1 LTRVIAG
8 AKDPAINGPPAQ
20 ALGRRRIKAMSGRT
34 QLSSRAIGVIAA
46 IAVAVTTAGAQGTD
60 TGSLRGRITDNTG
73 AALPGVTVTAT
84 SGAVM
89 GGSLVA
95 VTSDEGLYRFP
106 ALPPGVYSVRME
118 LPGFTAAVIED
129 LRITVGLGLTLDRQ
143 LGVASIEET
152 LTVVGESP
160 IVDTRNTEAGATVT
174 KEILELVPSSR
185 DLWNTVQQ
193 VPGLVVPRE
202 NVGGFEST
210 QLSAMSVHGSGASAV
225 QHNINGIDMTLMHQD
240 NLGAGYMST
249 DAFEEVQ
256 VATSGISAE
265 HSRGGLIIN
274 QVVKSGS
281 NDFHGLVGYFHEGD
295 ETMSSNVDDDLRSRG
310 VLTEGSPLDELRDF
324 TAQLGGPI
332 ARDKLWFFGAFRQ
345 YSVLPFVLNCFLPDG
360 SRCTNE
366 ATLRNYTGKLN
377 AQLKPENRFLFFYE
391 WGQKFMPNRDISEL
405 IRPEASYKQDGAHE
419 IIQAR
424 YDRIISPTVLF
435 EASYGQLES
444 PFPLR
449 YRDEVGDRTTAFDE
463 VTRIRFDAAPQ
474 NFFQRGQMQTFR
486 SNVSVFRDKL
496 VIGAHDLK
504 AGFEYRHGE
513 VPETTA
519 RNGDLQR
526 IYRNG
531 VPAQVWVYNTPVER
545 NAENQA
551 LMGFIQDSAN
561 FGRLTATLGLRVE
574 DWRGWLPEQRNNPAT
589 YASVFGGAKTFAE
602 QEDLIAW
609 TTWSPRVGVIFD
621 LFGNSRTIAKASFG
635 RYFNQIEGNRI
646 NGVANSNGVA
656 EARFDWTDLNGNNYP
671 DANEFG
677 ALRSINIPSAR
688 GAISPDLESPYS
700 DEVSTSVEQALNQR
714 MSVSVRYTYRR
725 NEKMLAEADLALP
738 DSAYTVP
745 STAIDPL
752 TGATLNYWSV
762 NPAIGTVRNNIILTQ
777 FDSNYTRYHGVDL
790 VFDRRF
796 DGRWLARGS
805 VTFQDNYGRVGG
817 YLNRNDREI
826 FPYGA
831 AGLDAK
837 RLVRLQT
844 SYVMPWDINTA
855 VSFRHTSGLNS
866 FSAVAQ
872 SPSPMAR
879 LVQVRDAT
887 TNQLYQIRVEENG
900 SYRQE
905 PVNVLDLRASKS
917 FRFRGLKIEGMFDLF
932 NVLNANNVLAAG
944 TLTGSNLD
952 RPSVVLTPRV
962 ARLGVKLDF

>member
-1 LTRVIAG
+1 
-8 AKDPAINGPPAQ
+8 
-20 ALGRRRIKAMSGRT
+20 MSGTTRLGT
-34 QLSSRAIGVIAA
+34 VVLGVLGMIFVAA
-46 IAVAVTTAGAQGTD
+46 TAHGQGTD

-73 AALPGVTVTAT
+73 AALPGVSVTAA

-95 VTSDEGLYRFP
+95 VTSEEGIYRFP
-106 ALPPGVYSVRME
+106 ALPPGLYTVRME
-118 LPGFTAAVIED
+118 LAGFAPAVIEGI
-129 LRITVGLGLTLDRQ
+129 RITVGLGLTLDRQ
-143 LGVASIEET
+143 LGLANVQESV
-152 LTVVGESP
+152 TVVGESP

-174 KEILELVPSSR
+174 KEILEMVPSSR

-225 QHNINGIDMTLMHQD
+225 QHNVNGIDMTLMHQD

-256 VATSGISAE
+256 VSTSGISAE

-274 QVVKSGS
+274 QVVRSGS
-281 NDFHGLVGYFHEGD
+281 NQLRGSTAFYYENDS
-295 ETMSSNVDDDLRSRG
+295 TMSANVDDDLRSRG
-310 VLTEGSPLDELRDF
+310 VLSEGSPLDELRDF
-324 TAQLGGPI
+324 SAQLGGPI
-332 ARDKLWFFGAFRQ
+332 AHDRLWFFAAFRQ
-345 YSVLPFVLNCFLPDG
+345 YNVLPFVLNCFLADG
-360 SRCTNE
+360 SQCTNE
-366 ATLRNYTGKLN
+366 ARLRNYTGKLN
-377 AQLKPENRFLFFYE
+377 AQAGPANRFLFFYE
-391 WGQKFMPNRDISEL
+391 WGQKFMPNRDISQF

-424 YDRIISPTVLF
+424 YDRILSPRLLF
-435 EASYGQLES
+435 ESSYGQLES

-449 YRDEVGDRTTAFDE
+449 YRNEVGDATTRFDE
-463 VTRIRFDAAPQ
+463 VTRIRSDAAFQ

-486 SNVSVFRDKL
+486 SNLSWFNDSF
-496 VIGAHDLK
+496 IGGAHDLK
-504 AGFEYRHGE
+504 MGGEWRHGE
-513 VPETTA
+513 VPETIA

-545 NAENQA
+545 NAENRA
-551 LMGFIQDSAN
+551 IMAFVQDSASY
-561 FGRLTATLGLRVE
+561 GRLTATLGLRFE
-574 DWRGWLPEQRNNPAT
+574 DWTGWLPEQSNNPASF
-589 YASVFGGAKTFAE
+589 AAVFGGTKRFAE
-602 QEDLIAW
+602 QKDLIAW
-609 TTWSPRVGVIFD
+609 TTWSPRLGVIFD
-621 LFGNSRTIAKASFG
+621 VFGNSRTIAKVSFG

-656 EARFDWTDLNGNNYP
+656 EARYDWTDLNGNNYP
-671 DANEFG
+671 EANEFG
-677 ALRSINIPSAR
+677 VLRSISIPSAR

-700 DEVSTSVEQALNQR
+700 DEVSTSLEHALNQR
-714 MSVSVRYTYRR
+714 MSVSVRYTYRK
-725 NEKMLAEADLALP
+725 NGKILAEDDLALP
-738 DSAYTVP
+738 DSAFTVP
-745 STAIDPL
+745 SVATDPL
-752 TGATLNYWSV
+752 TGTPINYWSI
-762 NPAIGTVRNNIILTQ
+762 NPAIGTIRNNIILTQ
-777 FDSNYTRYHGVDL
+777 FDDNYTRYHGVDL
-790 VFDRRF
+790 IFDRRF

-844 SYVMPWDINTA
+844 SYLMPWDINTA
-855 VSFRHTSGLNS
+855 LTFRHTGGLNS
-866 FSAVAQ
+866 FASGAQ

-879 LVQVRDAT
+879 VVQVPDRT

-900 SYRQE
+900 EYRQD
-905 PVNVLDLRASKS
+905 PVNVLDLRAAKI
-917 FRFRGLKIEGMFDLF
+917 FRLGRVRIEGVFDVF
-932 NVLNANNVLAAG
+932 NVFNANNVLAAG
-944 TLTGSNLD
+944 TLTASNFD
-952 RPSVVLTPRV
+952 RPTVVLTPRV
-962 ARLGVKLDF
+962 ARVGVKFEF

>member
-1 LTRVIAG
+1 
-8 AKDPAINGPPAQ
+8 
-20 ALGRRRIKAMSGRT
+20 MSASPRFIT
-34 QLSSRAIGVIAA
+34 LVLCVVA
-46 IAVAVTTAGAQGTD
+46 AVAAGSATAAAQGTD
-60 TGSLRGRITDNTG
+60 TGSLRGRITDNSG

-84 SGAVM
+84 SEAVM
-89 GGSLVA
+89 GGSLMA
-95 VTSDEGLYRFP
+95 VTSEEGLYRFP
-106 ALPPGVYSVRME
+106 ALPPGVYTIKIE
-118 LPGFTAAVIED
+118 LAGFAPAAIEN

-143 LGVASIEET
+143 LGIANIQET

-225 QHNINGIDMTLMHQD
+225 QHNVNGIDMTLMHQD

-281 NDFHGLVGYFHEGD
+281 NQLHGATAYYYENDGL
-295 ETMSSNVDDDLRSRG
+295 MAANVDDDLRSRG
-310 VLTEGSPLDELRDF
+310 VLTEGSPLDGLRDF
-324 TAQLGGPI
+324 SAQLGGPI
-332 ARDKLWFFGAFRQ
+332 VRDKLWFFGAFRQ
-345 YSVLPFVLNCFLPDG
+345 YNVLPFVLNCFLPDG

-366 ATLRNYTGKLN
+366 ARLRNYTGKLN
-377 AQLKPENRFLFFYE
+377 AQLRPENRFLFFYE
-391 WGQKFMPNRDISEL
+391 WGQKFMPNRDISEF

-419 IIQAR
+419 IIQGR

-449 YRDEVGDRTTAFDE
+449 YREEVGDLTTAFDE
-463 VTRIRFDAAPQ
+463 VTRVRFDAAPM

-486 SNVSVFRDKL
+486 SNVSIFRDKL
-496 VIGAHDLK
+496 IVGAHDIK
-504 AGFEYRHGE
+504 TGFEYRHGE

-526 IYRNG
+526 IYRSG
-531 VPAQVWVYNTPVER
+531 VAAQVWVYNTPVER
-545 NAENQA
+545 NAENSA
-551 LMGFIQDSAN
+551 LMGFVQDSAS

-574 DWRGWLPEQRNNPAT
+574 DWKGWLPEQANNPAT
-589 YASVFGGAKTFAE
+589 YAAIFGGAKTFAE
-602 QEDLIAW
+602 QKDLIKW
-609 TTWSPRVGVIFD
+609 TTWSPRLGVIFD
-621 LFGNSRTIAKASFG
+621 LFGNSQTIAKASYG
-635 RYFNQIEGNRI
+635 RYFSQIEGNRI

-656 EARFDWTDLNGNNYP
+656 EARYDWTDLNRNNYP
-671 DANEFG
+671 EPNEFG
-677 ALRSINIPSAR
+677 TLRSISIPAAR
-688 GAISPDLESPYS
+688 GAISPDLESPFS
-700 DEVSTSVEQALNQR
+700 DEVSTSLEHALNQR
-714 MSVSVRYTYRR
+714 MSVSVRYTYRK
-725 NEKMLAEADLALP
+725 NEKILAETDLALP

-745 STAIDPL
+745 TTAVDPVSGSTL
-752 TGATLNYWSV
+752 SYLSV
-762 NPAIGTVRNNIILTQ
+762 NPALGTIRNNIILTQ

-796 DGRWLARGS
+796 DGRWLLRGS

-817 YLNRNDREI
+817 YLNRNDRDI

-844 SYVMPWDINTA
+844 SYVMPWNINTA
-855 VSFRHTSGLNS
+855 ASFRHTSGLNS
-866 FSAVAQ
+866 FSSTAQ

-879 LVQVRDAT
+879 LVQVRDVT
-887 TNQLYQIRVEENG
+887 TNQLYQLRVEENG
-900 SYRQE
+900 SYRQD
-905 PVNVLDLRASKS
+905 PVNVLDLRASKI
-917 FRFRGLKIEGMFDLF
+917 FRIRGVKIEGMVDVF
-932 NVLNANNVLAAG
+932 NVLNTNNVLAAG
-944 TLTGSNLD
+944 TLTASNFD
-952 RPSVVLTPRV
+952 RPTVVLTPRV
-962 ARLGVKLDF
+962 ARVGVKLDF

>member
-1 LTRVIAG
+1 MSAFTRVI
-8 AKDPAINGPPAQ
+8 
-20 ALGRRRIKAMSGRT
+20 SW
-34 QLSSRAIGVIAA
+34 AIGAFA
-46 IAVAVTTAGAQGTD
+46 AVAFAAATASAQGTD
-60 TGSLRGRITDNTG
+60 TGSLRGRITDNSG
-73 AALPGVTVTAT
+73 AALPGVTVTAA
-84 SGAVM
+84 SDAVM

-95 VTSDEGLYRFP
+95 VTSEEGLYRFP
-106 ALPPGVYSVRME
+106 SLPPGVYTIRME
-118 LPGFTAAVIED
+118 LAGFAPAAIEG

-143 LGVASIEET
+143 LGIASVQET

-174 KEILELVPSSR
+174 REILEMVPSSR

-225 QHNINGIDMTLMHQD
+225 QHNVNGIDMTLMHQD

-256 VATSGISAE
+256 VSTSGISAE

-281 NDFHGLVGYFHEGD
+281 NQFRGGFGYYYEND
-295 ETMSSNVDDDLRSRG
+295 ALMASNVDDDLRSRG
-310 VLTEGSPLDELRDF
+310 VRTEGSPLDELRDLS
-324 TAQLGGPI
+324 AQLGGPI
-332 ARDKLWFFGAFRQ
+332 LRDKLWFFGAFRQ
-345 YSVLPFVLNCFLPDG
+345 YTVLPFVLNCFLPDG
-360 SRCTNE
+360 TPCTND
-366 ATLRNYTGKLN
+366 ARLRNYTGKLN
-377 AQLKPENRFLFFYE
+377 AQARPENRFLFFYE
-391 WGQKFMPNRDISEL
+391 WGQKFMPNRDISQF

-463 VTRIRFDAAPQ
+463 VTGIRFDAAFQ

-486 SNVSVFRDKL
+486 SNISVFRDKL
-496 VIGAHDLK
+496 VAGAHDIK
-504 AGFEYRHGE
+504 TGFEYRHGE

-526 IYRNG
+526 IYRSG
-531 VPAQVWVYNTPVER
+531 VPAQVWIYNTPVER
-545 NAENQA
+545 NAENRA
-551 LMGFIQDSAN
+551 VMGFIQDSAS
-561 FGRLTATLGLRVE
+561 FGRITATLGLRVE
-574 DWRGWLPEQRNNPAT
+574 DWNGWLPEQVNTPAT
-589 YASVFGGAKTFAE
+589 YAAVFGGAKTFAE
-602 QEDLIAW
+602 QQDLIKW
-609 TTWSPRVGVIFD
+609 TTWSPRLGVIVD

-635 RYFNQIEGNRI
+635 RYFSQIEGNRI

-656 EARFDWTDLNGNNYP
+656 EARYDWADTNGNNYP
-671 DANEFG
+671 EANEFG
-677 ALRSINIPSAR
+677 VLRSISIPAAR
-688 GAISPDLESPYS
+688 GAISPDLDSPYS
-700 DEVSTSVEQALNQR
+700 NEVSTSLEHALSQR
-714 MSVSVRYTYRR
+714 MSVSARYTYRK
-725 NEKMLAEADLALP
+725 NEKILAETDLALP

-745 STAIDPL
+745 STAVDPL
-752 TGATLNYWSV
+752 TGSTINYLSI
-762 NPAIGTVRNNIILTQ
+762 NPALGTIRNNIILTQ

-796 DGRWLARGS
+796 DGRWLFRGS

-817 YLNRNDREI
+817 YLNRNDRDI

-837 RLVRLQT
+837 RLVRLQV
-844 SYVMPWDINTA
+844 SYMMPWAINTA
-855 VSFRHTSGLNS
+855 ASFRHTGGLNS
-866 FSAVAQ
+866 FSSSAQ

-879 LVQVRDAT
+879 LVQVRDLT
-887 TNQLYQIRVEENG
+887 TNLLYQLRVEENG
-900 SYRQE
+900 EYRQD
-905 PVNVLDLRASKS
+905 PVNVLDLRASKI
-917 FRFRGLKIEGMFDLF
+917 FTFRGMKLEGMIDVF

-944 TLTGSNLD
+944 TLTASNLD
-952 RPSVVLTPRV
+952 RPTVVLTPRV
-962 ARLGVKLDF
+962 ARVGVKFDF

>member
-1 LTRVIAG
+1 MGGSTRLGSVVLG
-8 AKDPAINGPPAQ
+8 VLAI
-20 ALGRRRIKAMSGRT
+20 
-34 QLSSRAIGVIAA
+34 V
-46 IAVAVTTAGAQGTD
+46 AVAAAAHAQGTD

-73 AALPGVTVTAT
+73 ASLPGVTVTAA

-95 VTSDEGLYRFP
+95 VTSDEGMYRFP
-106 ALPPGVYSVRME
+106 ALPPGLYTVRME
-118 LPGFTAAVIED
+118 LTGFSPAVIEG
-129 LRITVGLGLTLDRQ
+129 LRITVGLGLTIDRQ
-143 LGVASIEET
+143 LALANIQESV
-152 LTVVGESP
+152 TVVGESP
-160 IVDTRNTEAGATVT
+160 IVDTRHTEAGATVT
-174 KEILELVPSSR
+174 KEILEMVPSSR

-225 QHNINGIDMTLMHQD
+225 QHNVNGIDMTLMHQD

-256 VATSGISAE
+256 VSTSGISAE

-274 QVVKSGS
+274 QVVRSGS
-281 NDFHGLVGYFHEGD
+281 NQLRGSTAFYYENDS
-295 ETMSSNVDDDLRSRG
+295 TMSANVDDDLRSRG
-310 VLTEGSPLDELRDF
+310 VLSEGSPLDKLRDF
-324 TAQLGGPI
+324 SAQLGGPI
-332 ARDKLWFFGAFRQ
+332 AHDRLWFFAAFRQ
-345 YSVLPFVLNCFLPDG
+345 YNVLPFVLNCFLADG
-360 SRCTNE
+360 TQCTNE
-366 ATLRNYTGKLN
+366 ARLRNYTGKLN
-377 AQLKPENRFLFFYE
+377 AQAGPANRFLFFYE
-391 WGQKFMPNRDISEL
+391 WGQKFMPNRDISQF

-424 YDRIISPTVLF
+424 YDRILSPTLLF
-435 EASYGQLES
+435 ESSYGQLES

-449 YRDEVGDRTTAFDE
+449 YRDEVGDTTTRFDE
-463 VTRIRFDAAPQ
+463 VTRIRSDAAFQ

-486 SNVSVFRDKL
+486 SNVSWFNDHL
-496 VIGAHDLK
+496 IGGAHDLK
-504 AGFEYRHGE
+504 IGGEWRHGE

-531 VPAQVWVYNTPVER
+531 LPAQVWVYNTPVER
-545 NAENQA
+545 NAENRA
-551 LMGFIQDSAN
+551 IMGFVQDSASY
-561 FGRLTATLGLRVE
+561 GRLTATLGLRVE
-574 DWRGWLPEQRNNPAT
+574 DWTGWLPEQANNPAS
-589 YASVFGGAKTFAE
+589 YAAVFGGAKTFAE
-602 QEDLIAW
+602 QKDLIAW
-609 TTWSPRVGVIFD
+609 TTWSPRLGVIFD

-656 EARFDWTDLNGNNYP
+656 EARYDWADLNGNNYP
-671 DANEFG
+671 EANEFG
-677 ALRSINIPSAR
+677 VLRSISIPSAR

-700 DEVSTSVEQALNQR
+700 DEVSTSLEHALNQR
-714 MSVSVRYTYRR
+714 MSVSVRYTYRK
-725 NEKMLAEADLALP
+725 NGKILAEDDVALP
-738 DSAYTVP
+738 DSAFTVP
-745 STAIDPL
+745 SVATDPL
-752 TGATLNYWSV
+752 TGSPINYWSI

-805 VTFQDNYGRVGG
+805 VTFQGNDGRVGG

-844 SYVMPWDINTA
+844 AYVMPWDINTA
-855 VSFRHTSGLNS
+855 VTFRHTSGLNS
-866 FSAVAQ
+866 FTASAQ

-879 LVQVRDAT
+879 VVQVPDRT
-887 TNQLYQIRVEENG
+887 NNQLYQIRVEENG
-900 SYRQE
+900 SYRQD
-905 PVNVLDLRASKS
+905 PVSVLDLRAAKN
-917 FRFRGLKIEGMFDLF
+917 FRLGRARIEGIFDLF
-932 NVLNANNVLAAG
+932 NVFNANNVLAAG
-944 TLTGSNLD
+944 TLTASNFD
-952 RPSVVLTPRV
+952 RPTVVLTPRV
-962 ARLGVKLDF
+962 ARVGVKFEF